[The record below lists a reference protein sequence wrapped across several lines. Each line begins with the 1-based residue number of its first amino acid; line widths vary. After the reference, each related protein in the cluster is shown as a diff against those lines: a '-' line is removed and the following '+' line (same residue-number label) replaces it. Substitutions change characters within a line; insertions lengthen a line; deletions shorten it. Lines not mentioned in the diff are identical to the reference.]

1 MGKVVIILVDIIAIT
16 FLYCSIKLSGRISKE
31 EDIEEINRIVK
42 KLKY

>member
-1 MGKVVIILVDIIAIT
+1 MGKAVIILVDIVAIT

-31 EDIEEINRIVK
+31 EDIEEISRVLK